1 MITVPLVSS
10 RYFEELY
17 KDFYHNTNSFTCLV
31 SSILSQLW
39 EFSTVAFSR
48 VYINY
53 YIPQVKGK
61 GKYKNLDTFVK
72 ADIRELWKMNCIDIL
87 LHAYYLLENIIQT
100 LCMLLTCMFMVGF
113 K

>member
-72 ADIRELWKMNCIDIL
+72 ADIRELWKNELHWHSSPCL
-87 LHAYYLLENIIQT
+87 LSFGEYNSNIMYAINMYVYGW
-100 LCMLLTCMFMVGF
+100 L
-113 K
+113 